1 MLKITLAIRLQAN
14 LVLNYLSVLLLFF
27 IKSQTGW
34 LIWIG
39 FIDSFVEKYVNRSLL
54 SYAFVWVLIEGY
66 SDFGIIN
73 S

>member
-1 MLKITLAIRLQAN
+1 MLKITLAIILQAN

-66 SDFGIIN
+66 SDLGIIN